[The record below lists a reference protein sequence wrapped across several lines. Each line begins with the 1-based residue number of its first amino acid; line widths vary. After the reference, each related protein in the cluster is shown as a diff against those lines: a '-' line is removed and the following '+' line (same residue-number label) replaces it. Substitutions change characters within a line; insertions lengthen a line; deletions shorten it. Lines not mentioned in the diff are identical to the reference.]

1 MLGRAWVN
9 GEWSKRSL
17 QREEMK
23 SEERGATGR
32 NEKGGEKEKKRK
44 KRKKKILKSIIKFN
58 YGQNF

>member
-1 MLGRAWVN
+1 MRVNARQGLQLVLGRAWVN

-32 NEKGGEKEKKRK
+32 NKRGG
-44 KRKKKILKSIIKFN
+44 KKKGK
-58 YGQNF
+58 Y